1 MKIVVDLQGAQN
13 ESRHR
18 GIGRYAL
25 AFVKALIRNK
35 GAHQVVVLL
44 SDLFPESLA
53 YAQDALG
60 EQRAHCTIKIWS
72 GIGPTD
78 LRKPE
83 NHWRKDVS
91 ELLREAFIANLNPDV
106 LIISSLLDS
115 PGDNTIVSVSK
126 LAPVYTVAMLYDL
139 IPLLYKS
146 EYLVDPTTQD
156 WYYER
161 LWQFKKADFWF
172 AISESSR
179 NDGIAQL
186 GLPAAQVHNISAA
199 LGEDIVAVD
208 LNAEQ
213 AAALKQ
219 KFGIT
224 RPFLLYSGA
233 FDPRKNIDRLVHAYA
248 AQPAEIR
255 QTHQLVLAGGLNA
268 PQLVQVNQ
276 LISQAGLDASQVIV
290 TQRITDHELCALYGL
305 CKAYILPTYCEGFG
319 FTALEAM
326 ACGAP
331 TIGSNYSSVPEVIGL
346 PEALFDPFSVDSIA
360 SKITQVLSDEAYRAM
375 LVAHGPKQ
383 VQTFSWDHTARKA
396 LETLERLEQ
405 SGVLGAKAR
414 SVVHPIATVEL
425 LTAPQTNTSARAQSK
440 LPPAAALV
448 TEITARIAA
457 FAQTSQRPA
466 VELQETAALVA
477 GLLPRQDTRP
487 RLFVDITELHA
498 TDSKSGIQRV
508 VRSVIQ
514 HLLIDAEAAYKVEL
528 VYAAK
533 SLGYKT
539 ATAFTRRMFGDGHL
553 LNLTGGGLGAESSEG
568 SDALSGNAAT
578 GQDSHIHPQQGD
590 IFLGLDLHFN
600 IDQDH
605 EHFFTQAR
613 RAGAQLYF
621 VVYDLLPLLLK
632 DTFTPELVEKY
643 GNWLRVVTQ
652 QHGAVCISQ
661 AVAAEL
667 KAWVAQNHPTVAQ
680 TFNIDWFHLGADIES
695 SIPSKGV
702 PDDGPKLLQQLAAQ
716 PSFLAVGTLEPRK
729 RHGQMLDAFEQL
741 WAQNVA
747 TNLIIVGK
755 PGWLTE
761 ALTTRLSAHPQLGL
775 QLFWVQTASDEYLEK
790 IYAAAS
796 CLIAASEAEG
806 FGLPLI
812 EAARHGLPIIA
823 RDIPVFR
830 EVAQGHALYFAG
842 DDGAALATAVQSWL
856 ALAQQQKT
864 LDSSQIQRQT
874 WAQSAQQLLSKVILT
889 KVVTKIA

>member
-35 GAHQVVVLL
+35 GAHEVVVLL

-83 NHWRKDVS
+83 NHWRKHVS
-91 ELLREAFIANLNPDV
+91 ELLREAFITELKPDV

-186 GLPAAQVHNISAA
+186 GLPAAQVHHISAA

-208 LNAEQ
+208 LNVEQ

-233 FDPRKNIDRLVHAYA
+233 FDPRKNIDRLVYAYA

-268 PQLVQVNQ
+268 PQLVHVNQ
-276 LISQAGLDASQVIV
+276 LINQAGLDASLVIV

-346 PEALFDPFSVDSIA
+346 PEALFDPFSVESIA
-360 SKITQVLSDEAYRAM
+360 SKITQVLNDESYRAM

-383 VQTFSWDHTARKA
+383 VQTFSWDHTACKA
-396 LETLERLEQ
+396 LDALERLEQ
-405 SGVLGAKAR
+405 SGALGAKLR
-414 SVVHPIATVEL
+414 SVVQPIATLEP
-425 LTAPQTNTSARAQSK
+425 LTTPLTNTSARPQSK
-440 LPPAAALV
+440 LPSAVALV

-514 HLLIDAEAAYKVEL
+514 HLITDTEAAYKVEL

-533 SLGYKT
+533 PVGYKT
-539 ATAFTRRMFGDGHL
+539 ATAFTRRMFGE
-553 LNLTGGGLGAESSEG
+553 TQTVAGA
-568 SDALSGNAAT
+568 DT
-578 GQDSHIHPQQGD
+578 YIRPQAGD

-605 EHFFTQAR
+605 EHFFSQAR
-613 RAGAQLYF
+613 RGGAQVYF

-643 GNWLRVVTQ
+643 GNWLRVVSQ

-667 KAWVAQNHPTVAQ
+667 KAWVAQNQPAAAQ
-680 TFNIDWFHLGADIES
+680 TFKIDWFHLGADIES

-747 TNLIIVGK
+747 ANLIIVGK

-761 ALTTRLSAHPQLGL
+761 ALTTRLSAHAQLGR
-775 QLFWVQTASDEYLEK
+775 QLFWVQSASDEYLEK

-830 EVAQGHALYFAG
+830 EVAQDHALYFAG
-842 DDGAALATAVQSWL
+842 DDGAALATAVQGWL
-856 ALAQQQKT
+856 ALAKQQKT
-864 LDSSQIQRQT
+864 PDSRQIQRQT
-874 WAQSAQQLLSKVILT
+874 WAQSAQQLLSRVISA
-889 KVVTKIA
+889 KDVTKIA